1 MNHYNRRYNFSMP
14 TCASTP
20 ITIIAPCPR
29 NAPIVEVEGD
39 IIALAYEL
47 KKFEIPYNWY
57 KIPANPTAHVAAAG
71 MCKNLHLCNH
81 FSHVFFKIIHLI
93 FPPYQ
98 MIPALFGAVLSLQFL
113 KVSICQ
119 CSFHGLL
126 FCLCKK
132 KREKKIPKIVGPT
145 RITIT
150 KMRRI
155 SIILISTPP
164 VDPHALSVSGSR
176 PCAS

>member
-71 MCKNLHLCNH
+71 MCKNLRALVIETHRDSLFLLVDKYFPGKDPERLTAYSGPLMGTPNERRKYSVTSDAISNSCWH
-81 FSHVFFKIIHLI
+81 DTVTGSDFDLI
-93 FPPYQ
+93 AHGQVRIMPQGWEKLLRQCKGF
-98 MIPALFGAVLSLQFL
+98 
-113 KVSICQ
+113 VS
-119 CSFHGLL
+119 
-126 FCLCKK
+126 K
-132 KREKKIPKIVGPT
+132 EV
-145 RITIT
+145 
-150 KMRRI
+150 
-155 SIILISTPP
+155 
-164 VDPHALSVSGSR
+164 A
-176 PCAS
+176 